1 MRLLH
6 GAATDTGRVRV
17 KNEDYLGWRVPPGDD
32 QKGRGALF
40 VVADG
45 VGGHAGG
52 AEASRTAV
60 EAILQ
65 IYYACDEVSPP
76 EALETAIRL
85 ANAAVYAGG
94 AGRGRATTVVIAA
107 MLGDESTLIAHV
119 GDSRALLVRAGV
131 ATQITEDH
139 SWVREMVRDGVL
151 TAEEARH
158 DSRRNVISRWMGDR
172 SVEAD
177 LQELPLCS
185 GDRIVLGTDGL
196 TNFVELD
203 TIAATVE
210 SAPEQEAAEELCRL
224 AIDAGGT
231 DNVTAIVIRVVAD

>member
-17 KNEDYLGWRVPPGDD
+17 RNEDYLGWRVPPGDD
-32 QKGRGALF
+32 QSGRGALF

-65 IYYACDEVSPP
+65 IYYACE
-76 EALETAIRL
+76 EATPSDAIETAIRL

-94 AGRGRATTVVIAA
+94 AGRGRATTVVTAA
-107 MLGDESTLIAHV
+107 IVADGALIAHV

-131 ATQITEDH
+131 ATQVTEDH
-139 SWVREMVRDGVL
+139 SWVHEMVRDGLL
-151 TAEEARH
+151 TPEEARH

-172 SVEAD
+172 SVEPD

-196 TNFVELD
+196 TNYVEPD

-210 SAPEQEAAEELCRL
+210 SAPEQEAAEALCRL

-231 DNVTAIVIRVVAD
+231 DNITAIVIRVVAD